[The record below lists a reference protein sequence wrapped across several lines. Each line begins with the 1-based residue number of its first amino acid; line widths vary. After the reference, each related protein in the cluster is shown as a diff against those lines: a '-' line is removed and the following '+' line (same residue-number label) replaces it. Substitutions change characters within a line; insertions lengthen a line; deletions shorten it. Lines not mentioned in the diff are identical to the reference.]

1 MANQAIGNVVD
12 PGTVTAREAAQ
23 NTETGSTV
31 SAPEAHLTW
40 VICGFGLVAVVLF
53 YFLISSGKCTP
64 FVLRIYVVVL
74 LIIGTLLVV
83 SSSYALEDVA
93 PVFGFFGTIA
103 GYLLGRSERQ
113 SDARD

>member
-1 MANQAIGNVVD
+1 M
-12 PGTVTAREAAQ
+12 
-23 NTETGSTV
+23 
-31 SAPEAHLTW
+31 SAPEANLTL
-40 VICGFGLVAVVLF
+40 VICAFGLVAVVLF

-74 LIIGTLLVV
+74 LIIGTLLIV
-83 SSSYALEDVA
+83 SSSYDLADVA
-93 PVFGFFGTIA
+93 PVFGFFGTLA